1 MLREGSIMSKELERF
16 AAFYRRQMRSVF
28 LSGVDVRR
36 IWLQIRSRLQEWN
49 GAGDSERKGS

>member
-1 MLREGSIMSKELERF
+1 MSKELERF

-36 IWLQIRSRLQEWN
+36 IWLQIGSRLQEWN